1 MAKTRNSDRGVSKWR
16 LCTRTYVKHMVRGI
30 RGRIG
35 WEWRHFFSAMCPEH
49 QFLHG
54 LPTAQKSRPQF
65 SWGCLKEKKRFYCE
79 DMMRRWEEART
90 LSESFREWTFF
101 DQISRTWPWPHFSFF
116 QYFFDDTL
124 CIWSLMMQMNFQN
137 NFGNRLLSHLKSGD
151 QYSKSKVS
159 KGADPQK
166 TQSYRIRCRSGGKP
180 STWFPPG
187 DLCE

>member
-30 RGRIG
+30 CGRIG

-79 DMMRRWEEART
+79 DMMRRSGAKIWCEGMMRSWEEART
-90 LSESFREWTFF
+90 LSESFRELKMAASN
-101 DQISRTWPWPHFSFF
+101 IK
-116 QYFFDDTL
+116 L
-124 CIWSLMMQMNFQN
+124 AMNSLLKLLLLLSLLLLLLLLL
-137 NFGNRLLSHLKSGD
+137 GNRQLN
-151 QYSKSKVS
+151 
-159 KGADPQK
+159 KGTDK
-166 TQSYRIRCRSGGKP
+166 
-180 STWFPPG
+180 
-187 DLCE
+187 